1 MPTQNNTITK
11 ADLNP
16 ILQKLDNLEQNL
28 DNLEQNNRNISK
40 GQAFVYWG
48 VGILALAIVAFV
60 VLIITLLFLGYGE
73 LNNITGKVGE
83 NTAHIQTQK

>member
-1 MPTQNNTITK
+1 MATQTNTITK

-16 ILQKLDNLEQNL
+16 ILQKL